1 MVSAQSN
8 IAKQPLFQILSMDVV
23 LGSIAVGIF
32 AIAVLNVQP
41 NPWWWIILPVS
52 VWVVYTLDHLLDGFK
67 KKGESTIYRH
77 RFHYRNR
84 VTLGLLVIILGLGTV
99 ILSIIFLEREIVFW
113 GLVLSVFVS
122 IYFGMV
128 YLLDKSRFNHFLKE
142 LIIAFVYIAGIFL
155 APLFWNGGLPSYP
168 TLIVILILLLLAW
181 IESVIISYFDFE
193 NDLADG
199 FKSFTVAFGK
209 KGSRKMIITIL
220 LFVAVFLVFFIFQSS
235 DQRLKAAMI
244 IELLM
249 SSILLFL
256 ILFPENLKKYNRF
269 RWIGE
274 GVFWIPGIIILIGQL
289 QGF

>member
-1 MVSAQSN
+1 MVSDQSN
-8 IAKQPLFQILSMDVV
+8 IAKQPLFQILSLDVI

-32 AIAVLNVQP
+32 ATAVLKVQP

-77 RFHYRNR
+77 RFHYKYRN
-84 VTLGLLVIILGLGTV
+84 ILGILVVLFGLSAV
-99 ILSIIFLEREIVFW
+99 ILSVVFLEREIVFR

-128 YLLDKSRFNHFLKE
+128 YLLDKFRFNHFLKE

-168 TLIVILILLLLAW
+168 TLIVILILFLLAW

-199 FKSFTVAFGK
+199 FKSFTVAFSK
-209 KGSRKMIITIL
+209 NASRKMIITIL
-220 LFVAVFLVFFIFQSS
+220 LLVAVFLMLFIFQSS

-244 IELLM
+244 IELIM
-249 SSILLFL
+249 SSILLLL
-256 ILFPENLKKYNRF
+256 ILFPEKFKNNNRF

-274 GVFWIPGIIILIGQL
+274 SAFYLPAVLYFVSIYS
-289 QGF
+289 